1 MSGFFNTILY
11 QPLFNAL
18 VFLYNTVA
26 FHDLGVAII
35 LLTIVVRFILYPL
48 FYHSFKN
55 QTLMQKIQ
63 PEIQRIQHDHKG
75 DREKQA
81 QAMMELYRQHKVNP
95 FSGFFL
101 ILVQLPILIV
111 LYQLFLKGITL
122 ESFSNLYSFV
132 SAPTQINH
140 SFLGLIDLQTKS
152 ILIVVLAAILQYFQG
167 RLSLPK
173 ITSSQGGQES
183 PAAKVGRSM
192 IFIGPVL
199 TIVVLST
206 LPAAVGVYWFA
217 SSAFSI
223 AQQLIINKQLKN
235 NQKDERGVQD
245 KNQNTSGVNGP
256 Q

>member
-1 MSGFFNTILY
+1 MGNFFNTILY

-26 FHDLGVAII
+26 FQDLGIAIV
-35 LLTIVVRFILYPL
+35 LLTVVVRFILYPL

-63 PEIQRIQHDHKG
+63 PEIQKIQHNHKG

-81 QAMMELYRQHKVNP
+81 QAMMELYRYHKVNP

-101 ILVQLPILIV
+101 ILVQLPILIA
-111 LYQLFLKGITL
+111 LYQLFLTD
-122 ESFSNLYSFV
+122 FSADALKNLYSFITIPMEV
-132 SAPTQINH
+132 NN
-140 SFLGLIDLQTKS
+140 SFLGLIDLHERS
-152 ILIVVLAAILQYFQG
+152 ILMVVLAAVLQYFQG

-173 ITSSQGGQES
+173 SKPGEDKSQES

-192 IFIGPVL
+192 VFIGPIL
-199 TIVVLST
+199 TVVILTS
-206 LPAAVGVYWFA
+206 LPAAVGLYWFV

-223 AQQLIINKQLKN
+223 IQQIIINKSLKKEHGPGFIQSE
-235 NQKDERGVQD
+235 NQKP
-245 KNQNTSGVNGP
+245 SGVNGP
-256 Q
+256 K